1 LMTRSFPVHV
11 RATGVGFVTG
21 VGRLGGII
29 SPLVS
34 GHLIGIGLPY
44 SEVSLVMSSGSALA
58 AMALLLSVL
67 WLSPVLLRTPQ
78 QDKIS

>member
-1 LMTRSFPVHV
+1 
-11 RATGVGFVTG
+11 
-21 VGRLGGII
+21 LGGII

-58 AMALLLSVL
+58 ALALLLSVV
-67 WLSPVLLRTPQ
+67 WLNPPRVASSPAAPAAKVPP
-78 QDKIS
+78 